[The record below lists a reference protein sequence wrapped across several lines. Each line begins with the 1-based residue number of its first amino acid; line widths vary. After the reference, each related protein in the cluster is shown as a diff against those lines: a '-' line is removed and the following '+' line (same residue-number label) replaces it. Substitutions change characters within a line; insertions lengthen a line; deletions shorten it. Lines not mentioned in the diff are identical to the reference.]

1 MTYHVITV
9 IGENM
14 DYVFVF
20 LVLLPASLFD
30 LSRYRIPNA
39 FLVAGL
45 FISLFRRLELQGL
58 NSVWSW
64 LAGMIIPLILYFI
77 LFRLRMFGASDGK
90 LMAVVGSYVG
100 VPGVFFVLFYSLI
113 IGAVLSLVKTLYL
126 HNLFERW
133 LRLRTY
139 AKEVIYTG
147 NITPYYDRKRDGDS
161 GVIPFGVAIGFGTLF
176 SMMGGS

>member
-1 MTYHVITV
+1 
-9 IGENM
+9 M
-14 DYVFVF
+14 DYIFVF

-39 FLVAGL
+39 LLVAGL

-90 LMAVVGSYVG
+90 LMAVAGSYVG

-113 IGAVLSLVKTLYL
+113 VGAFLSVIKMIYL
-126 HNLFERW
+126 HNLTERMMCI
-133 LRLRTY
+133 
-139 AKEVIYTG
+139 KEYVNEIKNTG
-147 NITPYYDRKRDGDS
+147 RITGYYDRKRYGES
-161 GVIPFGVAIGFGTLF
+161 GVIPYGVAIGFGTLIF
-176 SMMGGS
+176 MMGGK

>member
-1 MTYHVITV
+1 
-9 IGENM
+9 M
-14 DYVFVF
+14 DCIFVF

-39 FLVAGL
+39 LLVDGL

-64 LAGMIIPLILYFI
+64 LAGMIIPLTLYFI

-113 IGAVLSLVKTLYL
+113 IGALFSIIKMILL

-139 AKEVIYTG
+139 VRDVLRTG
-147 NITPYYDRKRDGDS
+147 RMQGYYDRKRDGES
-161 GVIPFGVAIGFGTLF
+161 GVIPFGVAIGFGTLI
-176 SMMGGS
+176 SMMGGR

>member
-1 MTYHVITV
+1 
-9 IGENM
+9 M
-14 DYVFVF
+14 DYIFVF

-64 LAGMIIPLILYFI
+64 LAGMIIPLTLYFI

-113 IGAVLSLVKTLYL
+113 IGAFLSLIKMLIL
-126 HNLFERW
+126 HNVSERW
-133 LRLRTY
+133 LRLRSY
-139 AKEVIYTG
+139 VGEVINTG
-147 NITPYYDRKRDGDS
+147 NVSGYYDRKRDGES
-161 GVIPFGVAIGFGTLF
+161 GVIPFGVAIGFGTLI
-176 SMMGGS
+176 SMMGGI